1 MERFCYW
8 ERLAGDRHY
17 NSVLTIIRVLE
28 RKGHLRHRV
37 EGKAHV
43 YRARQQP
50 ERSRGR
56 VLAHLIEQVFGGSAG
71 LWIVRTAWLYGPPG
85 NDFPDKIVAAADR
98 LPEHEP
104 LPVVADEFGSPT
116 YTKDV
121 AAAMFELLARTEGGV
136 YHVADTG
143 VASRRDWAERV
154 LAVRRPGREARP
166 ISASEFSRAS
176 TPPRWGVLSSGRAAA

>member
-1 MERFCYW
+1 M
-8 ERLAGDRHY
+8 L
-17 NSVLTIIRVLE
+17 
-28 RKGHLRHRV
+28 
-37 EGKAHV
+37 
-43 YRARQQP
+43 
-50 ERSRGR
+50 
-56 VLAHLIEQVFGGSAG
+56 VLAFDTATDRATSALLEDG
-71 LWIVRTAWLYGPPG
+71 KRR
-85 NDFPDKIVAAADR
+85 AAADR

-154 LAVRRPGREARP
+154 LAVRRPGRETRP

-176 TPPRWGVLSSGRAAA
+176 TPPRWGVLSSARAAALGVAVRDWRVALDDYLGARD